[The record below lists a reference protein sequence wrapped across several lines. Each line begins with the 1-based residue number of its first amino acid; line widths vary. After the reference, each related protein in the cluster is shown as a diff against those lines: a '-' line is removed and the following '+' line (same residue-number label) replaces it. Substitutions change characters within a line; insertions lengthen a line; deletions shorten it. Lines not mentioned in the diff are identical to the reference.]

1 MCVSKHSKSS
11 QRPLFSSHVITNIFF
26 LGKVNDYI
34 DRYTH
39 RYACVFKELSSHNA
53 FFYTDMLVF
62 KVGCVQKYKKPYTV
76 KVEDILECVSLLF
89 WIWNNFVIVLI
100 KDLTSSA
107 NIHLIS

>member
-11 QRPLFSSHVITNIFF
+11 QRPLFSSHVITYIFF
-26 LGKVNDYI
+26 LGKVNVYI

-39 RYACVFKELSSHNA
+39 AYACVFKELNSHNA
-53 FFYTDMLVF
+53 FFYTDMLDF
-62 KVGCVQKYKKPYTV
+62 KLGCVQKNKKPFTM
-76 KVEDILECVSLLF
+76 KVENILECLSLLF

>member
-1 MCVSKHSKSS
+1 
-11 QRPLFSSHVITNIFF
+11 
-26 LGKVNDYI
+26 
-34 DRYTH
+34 
-39 RYACVFKELSSHNA
+39 
-53 FFYTDMLVF
+53 MLVF